1 MLRKQITYTDYN
13 DVLRTED
20 FYFNLSKAEI
30 ADLELM
36 TPGGLE
42 YTIKKMIQTEDRP
55 GLVTLFKKIILES
68 YGEKSPDGKR
78 FMKNPELSKA
88 FSETEAFVELYMEL
102 VTDAKAASAFINAI
116 VPQTQPE

>member
-116 VPQTQPE
+116 VPQKQPE